1 MWDRNDVGTRA
12 SKIRG
17 ETGREKM
24 TKKIGAGMHERETD
38 GGRAKRE
45 RGRLRNATFF
55 LSSRDFLKKKK

>member
-1 MWDRNDVGTRA
+1 MRCLLWDRNDVGTRA

-38 GGRAKRE
+38 EGREERE
-45 RGRLRNATFF
+45 RGRLRNAPFF
-55 LSSRDFLKKKK
+55 FN